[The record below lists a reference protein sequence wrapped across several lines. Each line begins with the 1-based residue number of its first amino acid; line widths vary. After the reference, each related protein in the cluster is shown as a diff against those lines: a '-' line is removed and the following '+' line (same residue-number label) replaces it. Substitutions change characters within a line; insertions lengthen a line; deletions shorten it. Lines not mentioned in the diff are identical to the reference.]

1 MAKKVDAKT
10 PLLSVKDLR
19 INFSTDHGY
28 VQAVRGVSFDL
39 YKGETLCIVGESGSG
54 KSVTNKAIMGILS
67 SNGRIVDGSIMY
79 EGEDLTKVSEDE
91 FHRIRGHKIGMIFQD
106 PLSSLNPIMR
116 IGKQI
121 TEAMLI
127 NGSHTKKMYDDLV
140 SDELVAYK
148 NAKTELRTG
157 LAKYSDNIKFL
168 KSEKKKQIAQAKN
181 KVSNELEGKI
191 YTLKREF
198 GSTKFSIDDEY
209 STKKG
214 EYKLA
219 KKEKRAELRKEH
231 KKARKVLFVSK
242 KISEEKDLLKDRL
255 SLLYFGCGAFSFLFS
270 FAVVL
275 VCLLLKR
282 PILGLIL
289 PYLIIHL
296 LLLVAVFIFQFRKN
310 RSAKEN
316 ATRIECKKYFDELKK
331 ADKAYYKEV
340 KTLKETILYPA
351 KEDRKQKLSDAKA
364 ELKVKIKE
372 IKNTKSALVENSN
385 LEIKELTEKYDKQI
399 ADLVKHAKKEKKA
412 LRSKYKPLI
421 KENKEKFKVK
431 SKEAKE
437 KVKAFKAEKLSTY
450 KAEKKAIYEKEFNK
464 KKKEKKPLG
473 ERFQDIAFMFLSSML
488 IILISILLVII
499 ALTNYNLILIL
510 CALFVVFVGLCFIFT
525 IVFIKHKKFGKAKD
539 RHRFSLR
546 RLHRD
551 LKAAKYRYVSSIK
564 ITKEEAKAKALKIME
579 EVGIKD
585 AEKRFRQYPF
595 EFSGG
600 MRQRIV
606 IAIALTADPDILICD
621 EPTTALDVTIQAQI
635 LELINNLKKERE
647 LSCIFIT
654 HDLGVV
660 ANMADRV
667 AVMYAG
673 KIVEYGTEDEIFYD
687 PRHPYTWAL
696 LSSIPDVDSNEK
708 LEAIPGTPP
717 NMIYPPKGDAFALRS
732 KYAMEID
739 FKKEPPFFKV
749 SDTHYAATWLLDPR
763 APKVEM
769 PKIVKTRIANS
780 LKQRKEA
787 K

>member
-1 MAKKVDAKT
+1 MENANKT

-19 INFSTDHGY
+19 IHFSTDHGY

-67 SNGRIVDGSIMY
+67 SNGRIVEGSIMY

-116 IGKQI
+116 IGQQI

-127 NGSHTKKMYDDLV
+127 NGSRTKKMYNDLV

-148 NAKTELRTG
+148 NSQTELRTG
-157 LAKYSDNIKFL
+157 VAKYSENIKFL

-181 KVSNELEGKI
+181 HVSNEIEGRK
-191 YTLKREF
+191 YSLKREF
-198 GSTKFSIDDEY
+198 GSIKFAIDDEFN
-209 STKKG
+209 SKKL
-214 EYKLA
+214 EAQKLDADKKTELLASANEVKNEKLA
-219 KKEKRAELRKEH
+219 KAKEDYTSKAQQIKEDKPHIVEESKQQIAEITEKFDKQIAELKEVAKQEIAELKAKYKPIIAENKAAFKAKSKEAKAKVREFKKEKRAKYHEKRKEVI
-231 KKARKVLFVSK
+231 KKN
-242 KISEEKDLLKDRL
+242 
-255 SLLYFGCGAFSFLFS
+255 FS
-270 FAVVL
+270 
-275 VCLLLKR
+275 
-282 PILGLIL
+282 
-289 PYLIIHL
+289 
-296 LLLVAVFIFQFRKN
+296 
-310 RSAKEN
+310 
-316 ATRIECKKYFDELKK
+316 
-331 ADKAYYKEV
+331 
-340 KTLKETILYPA
+340 KET
-351 KEDRKQKLSDAKA
+351 K
-364 ELKVKIKE
+364 
-372 IKNTKSALVENSN
+372 
-385 LEIKELTEKYDKQI
+385 
-399 ADLVKHAKKEKKA
+399 
-412 LRSKYKPLI
+412 
-421 KENKEKFKVK
+421 
-431 SKEAKE
+431 
-437 KVKAFKAEKLSTY
+437 
-450 KAEKKAIYEKEFNK
+450 
-464 KKKEKKPLG
+464 
-473 ERFQDIAFMFLSSML
+473 
-488 IILISILLVII
+488 
-499 ALTNYNLILIL
+499 
-510 CALFVVFVGLCFIFT
+510 
-525 IVFIKHKKFGKAKD
+525 
-539 RHRFSLR
+539 FSLSR
-546 RLHRD
+546 FIREYKKCREH
-551 LKAAKYRYVSSIK
+551 YVESIR
-564 ITKEEAKAKALKIME
+564 ITKAEAKARALKIMA

-585 AEKRFRQYPF
+585 PEKRYRQYPF

-635 LELINNLKKERE
+635 LELINNLKKERQ

-673 KIVEYGTEDEIFYD
+673 KIVEYGTEEEIFYD
-687 PRHPYTWAL
+687 PKHPYTWAL

-769 PKIVKTRIANS
+769 PAIVKTRIANS
-780 LKQRKEA
+780 LKA
-787 K
+787 KKGGSKNA